1 MINIKSVLARL
12 CGTLESYER
21 VNQLLLFPGRNSAT
35 SSQASTLTESAIVVA
50 YNGSPNSQA
59 ALDLAFC
66 VAHQMRLATYQPVVI
81 HVVYVVP
88 CALTS
93 ASSQLSL
100 SHLEQVDRV
109 LWQARYLAEEWRGS
123 FNTHLRFGDVATE
136 ITSFVQAENTA
147 LLIMGCREVNHPL
160 VQALI
165 SKLSCPLVGIP
176 TSLDWCADIVSF
188 SPDASQTVP
197 V

>member
-1 MINIKSVLARL
+1 MMNIKSVLARL

-21 VNQLLLFPGRNSAT
+21 VNQLLLFPGLNSAA
-35 SSQASTLTESAIVVA
+35 SSQPPLSTESAIVVA

-66 VAHQMRLATYQPVVI
+66 VAHQMRLATYQPVII
-81 HVVYVVP
+81 HVVYIVP
-88 CALTS
+88 CSLTTAPS
-93 ASSQLSL
+93 GLNL
-100 SHLEQVDRV
+100 NHLDQVDRV

-123 FNTHLRFGDVATE
+123 FNTHLRFGDAANE
-136 ITSFVQAENTA
+136 ITSFVQAENAA

-160 VQALI
+160 VQAVI
-165 SKLSCPLVGIP
+165 PKLPCPLVGIP
-176 TSLDWCADIVSF
+176 TVERYADVISF
-188 SPDASQTVP
+188 CPDTSQTVP